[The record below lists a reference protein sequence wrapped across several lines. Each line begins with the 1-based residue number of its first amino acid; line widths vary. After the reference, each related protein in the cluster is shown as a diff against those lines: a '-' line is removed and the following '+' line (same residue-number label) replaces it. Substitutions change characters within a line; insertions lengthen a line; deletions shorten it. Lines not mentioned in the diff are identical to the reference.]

1 MRQTMLDSLM
11 NDQRIWWGVG
21 LLVLGAGVAGAGWWG
36 YQRYAATQNQQA
48 QWALAQQVERFE
60 TIAQSETSDAA
71 VWRELEQSFEKGF
84 EEHRRS
90 SLAPLFRAYQ
100 AEAAFRAGDPVHACE
115 LLTMA
120 VDAMGK
126 SYPLYF
132 AYATKLHVW
141 QLDTPEDKFPDRSS
155 HDPLA
160 PGTALHPHFAAIQDL
175 KALAQDGKNPDPGL
189 AWYHLW
195 QYGLVHNDHDLTSM
209 AAAKL
214 QGIAHWEYVL
224 HDGGVQQLADETL
237 DVELEGAV
245 A

>member
-1 MRQTMLDSLM
+1 MMRQALDAFIA
-11 NDQRIWWGVG
+11 DQRIWWGLG
-21 LLVLGAGVAGAGWWG
+21 LLILGAGIAGIGWFG
-36 YQRYAATQNQQA
+36 YQRYAASYNQQA

-60 TIAQSETSDAA
+60 SILQSETSDAA
-71 VWRELEQSFEKGF
+71 VWRELEQGFAKGF
-84 EEHRRS
+84 EAHRRS
-90 SLAPLFRAYQ
+90 TLAPLFRAYQ
-100 AEAAFRAGDPVHACE
+100 AEAAMRAGDPVHACE

-120 VDAMGK
+120 INEMGK

-132 AYATKLHVW
+132 AYATKLYVW
-141 QLDTPEDKFPDRSS
+141 ELDHHKVFHADPSQDGGRTPAMIKNR
-155 HDPLA
+155 
-160 PGTALHPHFAAIQDL
+160 AIQEL

-195 QYGLVHNDHDLTSM
+195 QYGMVHNDRDLTSL

-224 HDGGVQQLADETL
+224 HGGAQQLADESL
-237 DVELEGAV
+237 DVELQGAV